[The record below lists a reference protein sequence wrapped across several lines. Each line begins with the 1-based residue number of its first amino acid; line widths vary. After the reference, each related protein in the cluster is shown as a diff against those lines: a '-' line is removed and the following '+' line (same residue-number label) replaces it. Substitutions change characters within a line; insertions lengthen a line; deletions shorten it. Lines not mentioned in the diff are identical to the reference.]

1 MWWRPRGRLRRCIAD
16 LVAGELARLRRSS
29 AGLPAHP
36 WPECLRLDQ
45 GLGAD
50 SLELLNLGTAL
61 AEFIQLHRAG
71 IEDAL
76 LVRRTLGDWVDLAE
90 AGLAHH
96 DAELTFRTSGS
107 SGVAKACAH
116 AVRDLDEEAGTL
128 AGVFAGTR
136 RVLHAVPA
144 HHIYGFLFTVLLPQ
158 RLGLVEDAVIDV
170 RGHSPAMLAGTV
182 RDGDLIVGHPAFWQA
197 VARAVPALPAGAR
210 GVTSTAPCPDEV
222 SEAIGRTGLGALV
235 HVYGASETAGIG
247 WRASHREPYELFP
260 YWRVDEAAPYT
271 LRRDRADP
279 TGAGP
284 VLFPLPD
291 TLEWLSPRRFRV
303 RARRDGAVQV
313 GGINVFPAHVAE
325 VIRQHAQVA
334 DVAVR
339 LMRPEEGGRL
349 KAFIVPA
356 PGTDARALEVQ
367 LRPWLAERLTAPERP
382 QALCFGEQLPR
393 TATGKLAD
401 WDVDDSVGVAAGG
414 AERDV
419 PISVQATA
427 S

>member
-1 MWWRPRGRLRRCIAD
+1 MWWRQRGRLRRTIAD
-16 LVAGELARLRRSS
+16 LVAGELARMRRSS
-29 AGLPAHP
+29 AGLPPPP
-36 WPECLRLDQ
+36 WPESLRLDQ

-50 SLELLNLGTAL
+50 SLELLNLATAL

-76 LVRRTLGDWVDLAE
+76 LARRTLGDWVNLAE

-107 SGVAKACAH
+107 SGVPKACAH
-116 AVRDLDEEAGTL
+116 AVRDLDEEVETL
-128 AGVFAGTR
+128 ASLFAGTT

-158 RLGLVEDAVIDV
+158 RLGLAEDAVVDV
-170 RGHSPAMLAGTV
+170 RGHSPATLAGAV
-182 RDGDLIVGHPAFWQA
+182 RDGDLVIGHPAFWAA

-210 GVTSTAPCPDEV
+210 GVTSTAPCPDDV
-222 SEAIGRTGLGALV
+222 SEAVERTGLCALF
-235 HVYGASETAGIG
+235 HIYGASETAGIG

-260 YWRVDEAAPYT
+260 YWHADDAAPDT
-271 LRRDRADP
+271 LRRDRMDQASGLP
-279 TGAGP
+279 KT
-284 VLFPLPD
+284 FPLPD
-291 TLEWLSPRRFRV
+291 AIEWLSPSRFRV

-313 GGINVFPAHVAE
+313 GGINVFPAHVAD
-325 VIRQHAQVA
+325 VIRQHPGVA
-334 DVAVR
+334 EVAVR
-339 LMRPEEGGRL
+339 LMRPEEGTRL

-356 PGTDARALEVQ
+356 QGTDAAQLELQ

-382 QALCFGEQLPR
+382 QALRLGETLPR
-393 TATGKLAD
+393 AATGKLAD
-401 WDVDDSVGVAAGG
+401 WDVEAGAG
-414 AERDV
+414 QHEV
-419 PISVQATA
+419 EIETQVTA